1 MVNVI
6 NMFLFTK
13 ISELTSVNE
22 IGSDSTL
29 VDL

>member
-13 ISELTSVNE
+13 ISELISVNE